1 MSDEETE
8 TWSEPGQPSDFR
20 QLLDDDGELLE
31 DADPPD
37 LSDEELVGFYRTMTA
52 TRTLEEKM
60 LNMQRSGEA
69 SLVARSLGEEATAL
83 GAAAALDEDDWVF
96 YTYRQNSAL
105 LHWDVPMAKLILG
118 VTGQAPETVEE
129 GLGDWE
135 SPVNFSPDYT
145 PVGVNVTNAAGSA
158 MTDKFR
164 DRDNVSL
171 AFIGDGST
179 SEGSFHDGMN
189 FAGVFEAPVVVVV
202 QNNQW
207 AISEPSKRQTGAE
220 TFAKKA
226 EAYGVPHERVDG
238 NDVLAVHEAAQEAVE
253 RAREG
258 GGATL
263 IECVTYRMGN
273 HNTSDNA
280 SLYREEEE
288 LKEEWADRD
297 PIERFS
303 SYLDGEG
310 LLDDDDR
317 EEIQAEIDEE
327 VDDAVGTARDVPDSD
342 PMRMF
347 DHHLHGTSWR
357 ETHQRTEFQRERD
370 GENPFTDFT
379 GDEFDTEQWAD
390 EGPSLGVDA
399 SPLDPD
405 EADTETMNI
414 VSAVN
419 RTLHQEMD
427 RDDST
432 RILGYDIGP
441 LGGVFRATDGL
452 LDEFGDGR
460 VIDTPLSENGILG
473 TAAGMAMRDD
483 RPIPE
488 IEFMGFFYPA
498 FGQFMYAVAKMYK
511 RTGGD
516 VEMPMTIRM
525 PYGGGI
531 KALEYHQESTE
542 TFEIHA
548 PGVRVVCPS
557 TPYQTKGL
565 LASSIRCDDPVVF
578 MEPKRI
584 YRGTEGEVPTEE
596 YTLPLDEARVVNEG
610 EDVTVLT
617 WGAMLPHAKQ
627 AAESVDADA
636 EVIDLVTLSPLDV
649 ETILESVKKTGRCVV
664 VQESRRTLGL
674 GSELSA
680 LLNEY
685 ALDRLKAP
693 VKRASGYDV
702 HFPSNDIEDDYLTDA
717 ARAEHA
723 IEAVM
728 SYEF

>member
-1 MSDEETE
+1 MADE
-8 TWSEPGQPSDFR
+8 TWSERDPPPDYHQV
-20 QLLDDDGELLE
+20 LDDDGGVLDGADVPSLDDDELVDLYRTLVATRSLE
-31 DADPPD
+31 D
-37 LSDEELVGFYRTMTA
+37 TM
-52 TRTLEEKM
+52 LDI
-60 LNMQRSGEA
+60 QRSGEA
-69 SLVARSLGEEATAL
+69 SLVARSRGEEAVAL
-83 GAAAALDEDDWVF
+83 GAAAPLQEDDWVF

-105 LHWDVPMAKLILG
+105 IHWDVPMAKIIAG
-118 VTGQAPETVEE
+118 TTGQEPETVAE
-129 GLGDWE
+129 GLDDWE

-158 MTDKFR
+158 MTDRFR
-164 DRDNVSL
+164 DRDTVSM

-189 FAGVFEAPVVVVV
+189 FAGVFDAPLVVVV

-207 AISEPSKRQTGAE
+207 AISEPSQRQTGAE
-220 TFAKKA
+220 TFAQKA

-238 NDVLAVHEAAQEAVE
+238 NDVLAMYDAASRAVE

-263 IECVTYRMGN
+263 IEAVTYRMGN

-280 SLYREEEE
+280 SLYRDEDEQ
-288 LKEEWADRD
+288 KEEWAERD
-297 PIERFS
+297 PIDRLS
-303 SYLDGEG
+303 TYLGHEN
-310 LLDDDDR
+310 LLDDDRR
-317 EEIQAEIDEE
+317 EEIREEVDAEID
-327 VDDAVGTARDVPDSD
+327 DALDAARSIPDSD
-342 PMRMF
+342 PMTMF

-357 ETHQRTEFQRERD
+357 EAHQRAEFQREQA

-379 GDEFDTEQWAD
+379 GDAFDTEQWAD
-390 EGPSLGVDA
+390 HGPGLDVDV
-399 SPLDPD
+399 SPLDPEEGD
-405 EADTETMNI
+405 VEAETMD
-414 VSAVN
+414 VVTAVN
-419 RTLHQEMD
+419 RALHQEMD
-427 RDDST
+427 RDDAV
-432 RILGYDIGP
+432 RVLGYDIGP
-441 LGGVFRATDGL
+441 LGGVFRATDDL
-452 LDEFGDGR
+452 LDEYGSER
-460 VIDTPLSENGILG
+460 VIDTPLSENGIVG

-483 RPIPE
+483 RPVPE

-511 RTGGD
+511 RTGGET
-516 VEMPMTIRM
+516 EMPMTIRT

-542 TFEIHA
+542 TFQIHA

-565 LASSIRCDDPVVF
+565 LASSVRSDDPVVF
-578 MEPKRI
+578 MEPKSI
-584 YRGTEGEVPTEE
+584 YRGVEEEVPGEE
-596 YTLPLDEARVVNEG
+596 YTLALDEARTVQEG

-617 WGAMLPHAKQ
+617 WGAMVPQAER
-627 AAESVDADA
+627 AAEEVDADV
-636 EVIDLVTLSPLDV
+636 EIVDLVTLSPLDV

-664 VQESRRTLGL
+664 VHEARRTLGL
-674 GSELSA
+674 GAELSA
-680 LLNEY
+680 LVNEY

-693 VKRASGYDV
+693 VKRATGYDV
-702 HFPSNDIEDDYLTDA
+702 HFPGNDVEDDYLTDA
-717 ARAEHA
+717 NRAADA